1 VRCVPVRESRC
12 RAVVLTVLTVSG
24 CRRGRV
30 VLDWQGPGRWRLDP
44 RVAAAGWL
52 QGRIGHHVFIP
63 PEVTTGAQSPTA
75 FGRLPNVPD
84 RGTES
89 SMVVGTDDGQQ
100 LGVAI
105 ALNGSPVE

>member
-1 VRCVPVRESRC
+1 VRCVPVRQSRC

-63 PEVTTGAQSPTA
+63 PAVTSGAQSPTA
-75 FGRLPNVPD
+75 LVGCRMSPIVVLNPPWWW
-84 RGTES
+84 GPT
-89 SMVVGTDDGQQ
+89 MVNNWVWR
-100 LGVAI
+100 
-105 ALNGSPVE
+105 SH